1 MLVFIHSPSI
11 KYICRLQIHL
21 LIITGESVNDDNS
34 NPKVAKTTTDEKKT
48 AKNDTDLMVSSYT
61 TYFFSGLIVL

>member
-34 NPKVAKTTTDEKKT
+34 NSKVAKTTTDEKKT

-61 TYFFSGLIVL
+61 TYFLVV